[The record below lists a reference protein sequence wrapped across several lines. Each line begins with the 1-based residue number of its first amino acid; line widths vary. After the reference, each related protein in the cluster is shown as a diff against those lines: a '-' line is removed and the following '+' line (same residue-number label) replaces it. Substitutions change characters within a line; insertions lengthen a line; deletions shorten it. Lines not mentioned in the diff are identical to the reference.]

1 MRWTRWGIGALAAV
15 AVAGAVAVAVPRLGT
30 AQADDTEPGRVA
42 RYQELLAKNLGVSV
56 DDLKA
61 AEKAA
66 RDQLIDE
73 QVAAG
78 KLTAEKAAKLKEM
91 PPGQL
96 LRGALAHGRGHRVR
110 AVIGN
115 ILDAAANVIHIS
127 RDVLVQELQQGKT
140 IAQVASERGVSRDA
154 LKQGIVTAEKA
165 KLNQAV
171 ANGKLTQAQADK
183 LLQGLTN
190 RVDKIIDRTRAGGP
204 RS

>member
-42 RYQELLAKNLGVSV
+42 RYQELLAKNLGISV
-56 DDLKA
+56 DALKA

-78 KLTAEKAAKLKEM
+78 KLTAEKAAKMKEM
-91 PPGQL
+91 PAGQL
-96 LRGALAHGRGHRVR
+96 LRRAAAHGRGHRVR
-110 AVIGN
+110 AVIGG
-115 ILDAAANVIHIS
+115 ILDAAANVMHVS
-127 RDVLVQELQQGKT
+127 RDVLVQELKQGKS

-154 LKQGIVTAEKA
+154 LKQGIVSAEKA
-165 KLNQAV
+165 KLDQAV
-171 ANGKLTQAQADK
+171 ANGKITQAQADK

-190 RVDKIIDRTRAGGP
+190 RVDKIIDRTREGGP
-204 RS
+204 RP